1 MQSSLL
7 RKIEKAKRYA
17 QERERIH
24 LQGLQVSFTGEN
36 DTHSVCVEDGKWSC
50 NCDFFQGY
58 GCCSHTMALEQIFQG
73 FVPRSTPEFAL
84 AS

>member
-1 MQSSLL
+1 MHSSLL
-7 RKIEKAKRYA
+7 RKIEKANRYA
-17 QERERIH
+17 QERERIDLH
-24 LQGLQVSFTGEN
+24 SLQVSFKGEN
-36 DTHSVCVEDGKWSC
+36 DTHTVQVEDGKWHC

-58 GCCSHTMALEQIFQG
+58 GCCSHTMALEQVFQG